1 MTSGS
6 VLEVEILNPYKSF
19 SAIIL
24 LNNLLSPPTFI
35 FFSEILMTQKADL
48 SLQSHRSL
56 TCCSFFFFFQS
67 VFLLSELQVGT
78 SMQFC
83 LLIYHFFPLLWSP
96 SLEFEIS
103 LIVFFSSKT
112 SVWFFRSSV
121 SSLRLFFFPRMFA
134 ISCWIIF
141 YDSYFKN
148 LVTQLQLLRHLR
160 VPVCQLCD
168 CFSWD
173 VPASWYNEGF
183 WNFPGHFGELYHKTE
198 HSLNVL
204 L

>member
-1 MTSGS
+1 MLLCYSQTYQHPPAPYIMTSGS

-56 TCCSFFFFFQS
+56 TCCSFFFFQS

-121 SSLRLFFFPRMFA
+121 SSLRLFFL
-134 ISCWIIF
+134 S
-141 YDSYFKN
+141 
-148 LVTQLQLLRHLR
+148 
-160 VPVCQLCD
+160 
-168 CFSWD
+168 
-173 VPASWYNEGF
+173 
-183 WNFPGHFGELYHKTE
+183 
-198 HSLNVL
+198 
-204 L
+204 

>member
-121 SSLRLFFFPRMFA
+121 SSLRLFFFFLECSQFLVELFFMTA
-134 ISCWIIF
+134 TLKTLSN
-141 YDSYFKN
+141 FKN
-148 LVTQLQLLRHLR
+148 KSNFCIISGFLSVNCVTVSVEMSLLLGIMKDFEIILDILGNYITR
-160 VPVCQLCD
+160 
-168 CFSWD
+168 
-173 VPASWYNEGF
+173 
-183 WNFPGHFGELYHKTE
+183 
-198 HSLNVL
+198 LNTR
-204 L
+204 

>member
-6 VLEVEILNPYKSF
+6 VLEVEILNPCKSF

-48 SLQSHRSL
+48 LLQSHRSL
-56 TCCSFFFFFQS
+56 TCCSFFFFFLQS

-83 LLIYHFFPLLWSP
+83 LLIYHFFPLLLSP

-112 SVWFFRSSV
+112 SVWFFRSSF
-121 SSLRLFFFPRMFA
+121 SSLRLFFFP
-134 ISCWIIF
+134 
-141 YDSYFKN
+141 
-148 LVTQLQLLRHLR
+148 
-160 VPVCQLCD
+160 
-168 CFSWD
+168 
-173 VPASWYNEGF
+173 
-183 WNFPGHFGELYHKTE
+183 
-198 HSLNVL
+198 
-204 L
+204 